1 VCSTCGMMISTKT
14 PKEVA
19 DKYPSVSFSSTR
31 NMARSHL
38 SLKQRICSEKSVCDD
53 LMEVVTDSEQNC

>member
-1 VCSTCGMMISTKT
+1 MMISTKN

-38 SLKQRICSEKSVCDD
+38 SLKQTIRSEKSVCDD
-53 LMEVVTDSEQNC
+53 LRKVVTTLNQTLQLF

>member
-1 VCSTCGMMISTKT
+1 MTISTKN

-31 NMARSHL
+31 NIARSHL
-38 SLKQRICSEKSVCDD
+38 SLKPRIRSEKSVCDD
-53 LMEVVTDSEQNC
+53 MREVVTDSEQNS

>member
-1 VCSTCGMMISTKT
+1 MMISTKN

-31 NMARSHL
+31 NIARNYL
-38 SLKQRICSEKSVCDD
+38 SLKPSICREKSVRED
-53 LMEVVTDSEQNC
+53 LREFDIQMTVHRDVFL